1 MFKQML
7 RSQTKISKSHSQK
20 MLEEIELFVTIDE
33 LYYFSVCKTSKAAGD
48 LEMLILMI
56 NSDLAVTDLKR
67 SDCSWN

>member
-1 MFKQML
+1 
-7 RSQTKISKSHSQK
+7 
-20 MLEEIELFVTIDE
+20 MLEEIELFVTIEE

>member
-1 MFKQML
+1 
-7 RSQTKISKSHSQK
+7 
-20 MLEEIELFVTIDE
+20 MLEEIELFVTIEE
-33 LYYFSVCKTSKAAGD
+33 LHYFSVCKTSKAPAD